1 MKFSKVR
8 ATAGLVLVLLTAA
21 SIVISACGGN
31 KEASEPTGSAV
42 LPHTISGRVDY
53 AGSSLSNHK
62 IVIAVNRQGES
73 SPAYSAIL
81 TKAGA
86 YAILTKAGAYAISNV
101 ADGAYTIIAFID
113 LGDDMGPPQPNEPS
127 GTYDAGN
134 DGTPD
139 SFVLK
144 DGGPAT
150 GIDITIVDRRVN

>member
-8 ATAGLVLVLLTAA
+8 ATAGLLLVLLTAA

-31 KEASEPTGSAV
+31 KEASEPTESAV

-73 SPAYSAIL
+73 SPAYS
-81 TKAGA
+81 
-86 YAILTKAGAYAISNV
+86 AILTKAGAYAISNV